1 MTYDPMANDGKILK
15 KDTFSDIQSISNPTE
30 GSYSVSTTL
39 TESAMALVSATAADV
54 VLTLPAAADVADE
67 APMVKKVLG
76 AHKVIIA
83 AQGTDEIDGV
93 ASIEITTPMAAFSLF
108 SDGTTWHVL

>member
-1 MTYDPMANDGKILK
+1 MPHRFA
-15 KDTFSDIQSISNPTE
+15 S
-30 GSYSVSTTL
+30 GSGLASQAMRARRVKTMYITTSTTL

-67 APMVKKVLG
+67 ASMVKKVLG